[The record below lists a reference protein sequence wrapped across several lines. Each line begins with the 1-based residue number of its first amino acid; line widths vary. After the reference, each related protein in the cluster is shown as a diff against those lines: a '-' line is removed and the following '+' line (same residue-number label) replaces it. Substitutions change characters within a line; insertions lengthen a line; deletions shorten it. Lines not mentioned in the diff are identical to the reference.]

1 MTIKEDIAQANR
13 ILDKLRTSDTM
24 QKDTK
29 EQLIKSVE
37 RYKEN
42 LIERNNNNG
51 SQKERQGTG
60 RTTKQ
65 A

>member
-1 MTIKEDIAQANR
+1 MTIEEDIAQANR

-24 QKDTK
+24 QKDTR

-51 SQKERQGTG
+51 SQKERQGTR

-65 A
+65 T